1 LGGVIQFDI
10 DVLADM
16 VERIVVKLDG
26 IDVVMKYQQ
35 MARG

>member
-1 LGGVIQFDI
+1 
-10 DVLADM
+10 M